1 MLTPIAIGLLL
12 AALVLFLRRRRQRLR
27 SGLAEGMN
35 PRLLGQHK
43 RELPCSDFMALWAQ
57 RDAGFV
63 SAHAR
68 RIADTLER
76 KTRRSPRQPFDGDL
90 VQAATYCLLVEE
102 NYGRTP
108 PVMRIQYADRE
119 FDVPFTPWHREW
131 VLQMSERLRTARRT
145 DVCNRSH
152 RVPAKCRS
160 CGQRQNCDQA
170 L

>member
-27 SGLAEGMN
+27 SGLADGI
-35 PRLLGQHK
+35 LVY
-43 RELPCSDFMALWAQ
+43 SDNTSESCPVLISW
-57 RDAGFV
+57 RYGLKGKPDSLVRTPDGSLIPV
-63 SAHAR
+63 
-68 RIADTLER
+68 ER
-76 KTRRSPRQPFDGDL
+76 KTRRAPRQPFDGDL
-90 VQAATYCLLVEE
+90 MQAATYCLLVEE
-102 NYGRTP
+102 NYGQTP

-131 VLQMSERLRTARRT
+131 VLQMSERLRTARGT

-152 RVPAKCRS
+152 RVPAKCHS